1 MKNLKTRQARQLFSK
16 ARARP
21 EPDIQGPKEAQG
33 RKMQARASST
43 ENKHLGL
50 ELQSSMDLGKFQI
63 LQTKNFEVFYNIPVF
78 TGLQDNFSCKK
89 IL

>member
-1 MKNLKTRQARQLFSK
+1 
-16 ARARP
+16 
-21 EPDIQGPKEAQG
+21 
-33 RKMQARASST
+33 
-43 ENKHLGL
+43 
-50 ELQSSMDLGKFQI
+50 MDLGKFQI